1 MTAAAVAATAMA
13 ATPAGAEARTF
24 GDRVLKQG
32 KRGPDVRVLQDHLT
46 RVGVRTG
53 VDGHFGPAT
62 RTSVRRWERA
72 IEIKVDGKV
81 SKRNAKRLKRMVSRG
96 RTIAGTTQAPKG
108 EQTAPPA
115 TVKARIGRDG
125 KAIAPESAPQAI
137 KDMIAA
143 ANEIHD
149 KPYRYGGGHGKLN
162 DSGYDC
168 SGSLSYVFRKTGH
181 LKQSMD
187 STGFMS
193 WRKPGKGQ
201 WVTTYAHGG
210 HAYMV
215 IAGLR
220 FDTSG
225 RQQRRS
231 RWTTEMRSAKGFT
244 ARHIGGL

>member
-1 MTAAAVAATAMA
+1 MAVLPGAAS
-13 ATPAGAEARTF
+13 AGHF
-24 GDRVLKQG
+24 GDRALEKG
-32 KRGPDVRVLQDHLT
+32 MRGSDVRVLQDFLT
-46 RVGVRTG
+46 RVGVPTG
-53 VDGHFGPAT
+53 VDGQFGRGT
-62 RTSVRRWERA
+62 RRSVRRWERG
-72 IEIKVDGKV
+72 IDIKVNGKV
-81 SKRNAKRLKRMVSRG
+81 SRRNARRLSRMVSRG
-96 RTIAGTTQAPKG
+96 RQVPGTRPTPRESSG
-108 EQTAPPA
+108 D
-115 TVKARIGRDG
+115 KARIGRDG
-125 KAIAPESAPQAI
+125 KAIAPESAPQAV

-149 KPYRYGGGHGKLN
+149 KPYRYGGGHGDLE

-168 SGSLSYVFRKTGH
+168 SGSMSYVFRKTGY
-181 LKQSMD
+181 LKRALN

-193 WRKPGKGQ
+193 WRRAGRGE

-225 RQQRRS
+225 RRERGS
-231 RWTTEMRSAKGFT
+231 RWTSEMRSSKGFT